1 MYIDGVIA
9 FSLVVIVMIIAMML
23 YIGRYAK
30 RHMNIDEQ
38 EAQASITIPLPS
50 QKKRLNN
57 HC

>member
-38 EAQASITIPLPS
+38 EAQASYNHTIAFT
-50 QKKRLNN
+50 KEKAK
-57 HC
+57 